1 MDTSRRTT
9 ERESVRRQD
18 HQTSSCERV
27 STRGLDVING
37 KASCWVLLFHQIT
50 SLTARSH
57 FQILFVDMSSN
68 PGRLSSFLSRP
79 GLDMS

>member
-1 MDTSRRTT
+1 MDTSRRTNNDQT
-9 ERESVRRQD
+9 SVRRED

-57 FQILFVDMSSN
+57 FQILLDDMS
-68 PGRLSSFLSRP
+68 RRVLLSRP